1 MDAIDKNPLRQRAA
15 ALANRT
21 RLRSG
26 WVPPQAEAQT
36 LREMAS
42 ELEKILSQMTEDIAE
57 ADREVERL
65 QQALRQTQS
74 RRATLTEERARMR
87 EQVSSCLAL
96 AAPVRRLPG
105 EVLSQI
111 FTYVLDHPVFFT
123 EELRQ
128 LIAVCHAWRNVVLS
142 TSSLWSTVMICCTMN
157 DLRLSDT
164 RGHAAFVRA
173 QLRWSANRPLS
184 ICLLIDTGNR
194 SLASQLWAAA
204 REEVYRWKRLTV
216 KAEYPPASYA
226 ASWVNHLPLCLPIL
240 EYLEFSGVAS
250 PPPFKVFV
258 DAPRL
263 RHLRIDTKFEPWGMD
278 FPHSWRLTTLHLG
291 NTLTVDCLS
300 ALKGTCATLKELNL
314 GYIDVDDPLQHA
326 TAPVTLPL
334 LEKLC
339 ITGAAVRCIG
349 SSLIFPSVHHLCING
364 LHRESECE
372 DTVAMVQRAS
382 ATITTLE
389 LTPFLVS
396 QQAVLH
402 LLKGLPT
409 VTHLVL
415 YTYFTRAAF
424 GEGFFHDLT
433 PSVDNPDCPFPNLRR
448 LTAELGRTKN
458 VGEISFAQLL
468 PMLQDL
474 RSQEI
479 TVGERTYPALTER
492 TLKGIPGDALF
503 DSGSDTE
510 DEDYNPSDEDSEALE
525 SDADSDCLTEESDE
539 P

>member
-1 MDAIDKNPLRQRAA
+1 MNVADKEYLRQRAA

-65 QQALRQTQS
+65 QQALRQTRS
-74 RRATLTEERARMR
+74 HRATLTEERARMQ

-96 AAPVRRLPG
+96 AAPIRRLPG

-142 TSSLWSTVMICCTMN
+142 TSSLWSTVLICCTLN
-157 DLRLSDT
+157 GFRLSDT

-184 ICLLIDTGNR
+184 VCLLIDTGDR

-204 REEVYRWKRLTV
+204 REEAYRWKRLTI
-216 KAEYPPASYA
+216 KTENSPTTNA
-226 ASWVNHLPLCLPIL
+226 AFWVDHPSLCLPIL
-240 EYLEFSGVAS
+240 EYLEFSSVAS
-250 PPPFKVFV
+250 PPPFKVFG

-263 RHLRIDTKFEPWGMD
+263 RQLRIDTKFEPWGME
-278 FPHSWRLTTLHLG
+278 FPQSWRLTTLHLG
-291 NTLTVDCLS
+291 NTLSVDCLS
-300 ALKGTCATLKELNL
+300 ALKGTCATLKELNI
-314 GYIDVDDPLQHA
+314 GYVDNPLQHA
-326 TAPVTLPL
+326 TPPVTLPL

-339 ITGAAVRCIG
+339 ITGAAARCVG
-349 SSLIFPSVHHLCING
+349 SRLIFPSVHHLCLNG

-372 DTVAMVQRAS
+372 DTVAMIQRAS
-382 ATITTLE
+382 AAITTLE
-389 LTPFLVS
+389 LTAPLVS

-415 YTYFTRAAF
+415 YAYFTRAAF
-424 GEGFFHDLT
+424 GEGFFRDLT
-433 PSVDNPDCPFPNLRR
+433 PSVDNPDCPLPNLRR
-448 LTAELGRTKN
+448 LTVELGRTRN
-458 VGEISFAQLL
+458 MGEISLAKLL

-479 TVGERTYPALTER
+479 TVDERTYPALTER

-510 DEDYNPSDEDSEALE
+510 DEDYNPSDEDSEAFE

-539 P
+539 L